1 MKYSLPGA
9 LVIKIISLH
18 SESTANA
25 DGEREAQSILI
36 IRKIDMFLLIMAGK
50 RTKLTVE
57 RLID

>member
-1 MKYSLPGA
+1 MP
-9 LVIKIISLH
+9 LH